1 MPWTFL
7 FVVHV
12 QYFILGIFKEQV
24 IIFVNERVNN
34 MSDIKNAYDQIMD
47 FMSNETE
54 KTLLLRGIADK
65 EKHQALLKALNAN
78 GNLKGLINL
87 IHTSKDGMEN
97 FFRWAEL
104 YQVKVPKKYGQAMK
118 LSNLTIFFDN
128 LTTKSSS
135 DKYDDYAFDFMI
147 VWPIQSVTK
156 NEKEIQMLKEMAER
170 QKTKKIIYLTIKEPW
185 YNPDSLDSIVDRV
198 IKLDC
203 ENDDPKEYQRI
214 LAAYEDDMKR
224 RKY

>member
-1 MPWTFL
+1 
-7 FVVHV
+7 
-12 QYFILGIFKEQV
+12 
-24 IIFVNERVNN
+24 
-34 MSDIKNAYDQIMD
+34 MSDIKNAYDQIVD
-47 FMSNETE
+47 FMNNEKE
-54 KTLLLRGIADK
+54 KTLLLRGISDK
-65 EKHQALLKALNAN
+65 EKHQALLKALNAQ

-104 YQVKVPKKYGQAMK
+104 YKVKVPKKYGKGMK

-128 LTTKSSS
+128 LTTKSNRE
-135 DKYDDYAFDFMI
+135 KYDDYAFDFMI
-147 VWPIQSVTK
+147 IWPIQSVIK
-156 NEKEIQMLKEMAER
+156 NEKEIQMLKEMADR

-185 YNPDSLDSIVDRV
+185 YNPDSLEPIVERV

-224 RKY
+224 RDYY

>member
-1 MPWTFL
+1 
-7 FVVHV
+7 
-12 QYFILGIFKEQV
+12 
-24 IIFVNERVNN
+24 
-34 MSDIKNAYDQIMD
+34 MSDVKNAYNQIID
-47 FMSNETE
+47 FLNNETE

-65 EKHQALLKALNAN
+65 EKHQALLKALNAQ

-104 YQVKVPKKYGQAMK
+104 YKVNVPKKYGQGMK

-135 DKYDDYAFDFMI
+135 DKYDNYAFDFMI

-156 NEKEIQMLKEMAER
+156 NEKEIQMLKEMVER

-185 YNPDSLDSIVDRV
+185 YNPDSLDPIVDRV

-214 LAAYEDDMKR
+214 LAAYEEDMKR
-224 RKY
+224 RY

>member
-1 MPWTFL
+1 
-7 FVVHV
+7 
-12 QYFILGIFKEQV
+12 
-24 IIFVNERVNN
+24 
-34 MSDIKNAYDQIMD
+34 MSDVKNAYDKIID
-47 FMSNETE
+47 FMNNETE

-65 EKHQALLKALNAN
+65 EKHQALLKALNAH

-87 IHTSKDGMEN
+87 IHTTKDGMES

-104 YQVKVPKKYGQAMK
+104 YKVNVPKKYGQGMK

-128 LTTKSSS
+128 LTTKSNSE
-135 DKYDDYAFDFMI
+135 KYDDYAFDFMI
-147 VWPIQSVTK
+147 IWPIQSVTK

-185 YNPDSLDSIVDRV
+185 YNPDSLEPISDRV

-214 LAAYEDDMKR
+214 LAAYEEDMKR
-224 RKY
+224 RY

>member
-1 MPWTFL
+1 
-7 FVVHV
+7 
-12 QYFILGIFKEQV
+12 
-24 IIFVNERVNN
+24 
-34 MSDIKNAYDQIMD
+34 MSDVKNAYDQIID
-47 FMSNETE
+47 FMNNETE

-65 EKHQALLKALNAN
+65 EKHQALLKALNAH

-87 IHTSKDGMEN
+87 IHTTKDGMES

-104 YQVKVPKKYGQAMK
+104 YKVNVPKKNGQGMK

-128 LTTKSSS
+128 LTTKSNSE
-135 DKYDDYAFDFMI
+135 KYDDYAFDFMI
-147 VWPIQSVTK
+147 IWPIQSVTK

-185 YNPDSLDSIVDRV
+185 YNPDSLEPISDRV

-203 ENDDPKEYQRI
+203 ENDAPKEYQRI
-214 LAAYEDDMKR
+214 LAAYEEDMKR
-224 RKY
+224 RY

>member
-1 MPWTFL
+1 
-7 FVVHV
+7 
-12 QYFILGIFKEQV
+12 
-24 IIFVNERVNN
+24 
-34 MSDIKNAYDQIMD
+34 MSDVKNAYDQIID
-47 FMSNETE
+47 FLNNETD

-65 EKHQALLKALNAN
+65 EKHQTLLKALNAQ

-87 IHTSKDGMEN
+87 IHTTKDGMEN

-104 YQVKVPKKYGQAMK
+104 YKVNVPKKYGQGMK
-118 LSNLTIFFDN
+118 LSNLIIYFDN
-128 LTTKSSS
+128 LTTKSNSE
-135 DKYDDYAFDFMI
+135 KYDHYAFDFMTI
-147 VWPIQSVTK
+147 WPIQSVTK
-156 NEKEIQMLKEMAER
+156 NEKEIQMLKEMAQR

-185 YNPDSLDSIVDRV
+185 YNPDSLEPIVDRV

>member
-1 MPWTFL
+1 
-7 FVVHV
+7 
-12 QYFILGIFKEQV
+12 
-24 IIFVNERVNN
+24 
-34 MSDIKNAYDQIMD
+34 MSDVKNAYDQIID
-47 FMSNETE
+47 FLNNETE

-65 EKHQALLKALNAN
+65 EKHQALLKALNAQ

-87 IHTSKDGMEN
+87 IHTTKDGMEN

-104 YQVKVPKKYGQAMK
+104 YKVNVPKKYGQGMK

-135 DKYDDYAFDFMI
+135 DKYDNYAFDFII

-185 YNPDSLDSIVDRV
+185 YNPDSLEPISDRV

-214 LAAYEDDMKR
+214 LAAYEEDMKR
-224 RKY
+224 RY

>member
-1 MPWTFL
+1 
-7 FVVHV
+7 
-12 QYFILGIFKEQV
+12 
-24 IIFVNERVNN
+24 
-34 MSDIKNAYDQIMD
+34 MSDVKNAYDQIID
-47 FMSNETE
+47 FLNNETE

-65 EKHQALLKALNAN
+65 EKHQALLKALNVQ

-87 IHTSKDGMEN
+87 IHTTKDGMEN

-104 YQVKVPKKYGQAMK
+104 YKVNVPKKYGQGMK

-135 DKYDDYAFDFMI
+135 DKYDNYAFDFMI

-214 LAAYEDDMKR
+214 LAAYEEDMKR
-224 RKY
+224 RY

>member
-1 MPWTFL
+1 
-7 FVVHV
+7 
-12 QYFILGIFKEQV
+12 
-24 IIFVNERVNN
+24 
-34 MSDIKNAYDQIMD
+34 MSDVKNAYDQIID
-47 FMSNETE
+47 FLNNETE

-65 EKHQALLKALNAN
+65 EKHQALLKALNAQ

-87 IHTSKDGMEN
+87 IHTTKDGMEN

-104 YQVKVPKKYGQAMK
+104 YKVNVPKKYGQGMK

-128 LTTKSSS
+128 LTTKSNS

-156 NEKEIQMLKEMAER
+156 NSEEIQMLKEMSER
-170 QKTKKIIYLTIKEPW
+170 QKTKKIIFLTIKEPW
-185 YNPDSLDSIVDRV
+185 YSPEPLIPIVDRI

-203 ENDDPKEYQRI
+203 ENDAPQEYQRI
-214 LAAYEDDMKR
+214 MSAYEEDIRMQEQR
-224 RKY
+224 NRFM

>member
-1 MPWTFL
+1 
-7 FVVHV
+7 
-12 QYFILGIFKEQV
+12 
-24 IIFVNERVNN
+24 
-34 MSDIKNAYDQIMD
+34 MSNAINAYDHIID
-47 FMSNETE
+47 FISNETE

-65 EKHQALLKALNAN
+65 EKHQALLKALNAQ
-78 GNLKGLINL
+78 GEMKGLINL
-87 IHTSKDGMEN
+87 IHTSKDGMED

-104 YQVKVPKKYGQAMK
+104 YKVKVPKKYGQGMK

-128 LTTKSSS
+128 LTTKSNSE
-135 DKYDDYAFDFMI
+135 KYDDYVFDFMI

-185 YNPDSLDSIVDRV
+185 YNPDSLEHIVDRV

-214 LAAYEDDMKR
+214 LAAYEEDTNR
-224 RKY
+224 RGY

>member
-1 MPWTFL
+1 M
-7 FVVHV
+7 
-12 QYFILGIFKEQV
+12 
-24 IIFVNERVNN
+24 N
-34 MSDIKNAYDQIMD
+34 
-47 FMSNETE
+47 NETE

-65 EKHQALLKALNAN
+65 EKHQALLKALNAQ

-104 YQVKVPKKYGQAMK
+104 YKVNVPKKYGQGMK

-128 LTTKSSS
+128 LTTKSNSE
-135 DKYDDYAFDFMI
+135 KYDDYAFDFMI
-147 VWPIQSVTK
+147 IWPIQSVTK
-156 NEKEIQMLKEMAER
+156 NEKEIQMLKEMAKR
-170 QKTKKIIYLTIKEPW
+170 QKTKKITYLTIKEPW
-185 YNPDSLDSIVDRV
+185 YNPDSLEPIADRV

-214 LAAYEDDMKR
+214 LAAYEEDMKR
-224 RKY
+224 RKC